1 MQGGYQRDFQFLARV
16 IEYSEGYACVL
27 AVLPHFLILGTLLL
41 VGWCYGLILGP
52 HTCKGDSFTAEL
64 HIIVL
69 WISFSLPGPLTL
81 PSWEETSQVPRLP
94 PPVHKT
100 KVPFAMASS
109 LFRAHE
115 LPSTRSQG
123 NGPGGGSPEKG
134 KLLMVYREREKGKA

>member
-1 MQGGYQRDFQFLARV
+1 MQGGYQRDFPFLARV
-16 IEYSEGYACVL
+16 TEYSEGYASF
-27 AVLPHFLILGTLLL
+27 PHRWDSSFG
-41 VGWCYGLILGP
+41 GWCYGLILGP
-52 HTCKGDSFTAEL
+52 HTCKGHSFTAEL
-64 HIIVL
+64 HIVVL
-69 WISFSLPGPLTL
+69 WVSFSLPGPLTV

-100 KVPFAMASS
+100 KVPLAMASS

-134 KLLMVYREREKGKA
+134 KLLMVYRERKGRRRASTLN